1 MVTLATGMFVAAT
14 STPASAEVA
23 ANDWLGT
30 VNTYRAMSG
39 LEPVS
44 ENTTWSSQA
53 RAHSCYMLQNGIAHD
68 EIPGRPGYTEG
79 GDIAGNSGNVA
90 VSSSVS
96 ATARNHVDL
105 WMTGPFHAIGILR
118 YNLRTS
124 GFGLCADS
132 DTPTSWHSG
141 GTLDVIRGIDNSAV
155 RPATPILFPGDG
167 ATVPLNR
174 FITEFPNPMSMCG
187 WSGDAGLPLIAMLPN
202 DVTSATATLTGPN
215 GPIPTCSLHKGNV
228 SDSTARS
235 ILDGDNAV
243 VVMPREVLA
252 DGVYTATVNTNAGN
266 VTWSFTI
273 DQDAPLS
280 ASSPNAPNPTDTP
293 TDTSVVGDEVRFE
306 PVAPYR
312 LVDSRIGQGTTRL
325 QAGKVVKIDVA
336 AADVMAVSANFVAV
350 GPDGF
355 GFITAYNCTDQR
367 PEVSTLNFRP
377 GEFVANQAVVP
388 LKSGKMCLYSLVS
401 TDVVIDVNG
410 FFHGDAES
418 AFTPETPDRLLDT
431 RKAGQQR
438 LRAGE
443 ERVLQVAGAKNAAPA
458 DATGVSLNVTVEQP
472 AGAGF
477 LKVYPCGLPA
487 GTEISTVNYAA
498 GEIRPNSVVVPVDG
512 SGRVC
517 FQSLVATDV
526 IVDYTGY
533 FSDGGGLD
541 FQPVDPIRMFDSRS
555 TTAAF
560 NESTNGSRV
569 GAGKVGRLQIAGTRG
584 VPADATAVSLNLT
597 AAEPLAASFL
607 TAYPCGERPDTSTV
621 NIFPSQ
627 GAAANGA
634 MVKLSSKGEL
644 CVYTLNPTHIIV
656 DVNGVYL

>member
-1 MVTLATGMFVAAT
+1 MVALATGMFVAST

-39 LEPVS
+39 LQPVS

-53 RAHSCYMLQNGIAHD
+53 EAHSCYMLQNGIAHD
-68 EIPGRPGYTEG
+68 EIPGRPGYTTG
-79 GDIAGNSGNVA
+79 GDTAGNSGNVA

-96 ATARNHVDL
+96 ATARNHVEL

-118 YNLRTS
+118 HNLRTS

-187 WSGDAGLPLIAMLPN
+187 WTGDAGLPLIAMLPN
-202 DVTSATATLTGPN
+202 DVTSAAATLTGPN

-228 SDSTARS
+228 SDGTARS

-243 VVMPREVLA
+243 VIMPREVLV
-252 DGVYTATVNTNAGN
+252 DGVYTATVNSNGGD

-280 ASSPNAPNPTDTP
+280 ASPQNAPITTETP
-293 TDTSVVGDEVRFE
+293 DDTSVVGDEVRFE

-325 QAGKVVKIDVA
+325 QAGKVVQIDVA
-336 AADVMAVSANFVAV
+336 PADVMAVSANFVAA
-350 GPDGF
+350 GPDGY
-355 GFITAYNCTDQR
+355 GFITAYNCTAER

-388 LKSGKMCLYSLVS
+388 LKNGKMCLYSLVS

-410 FFHGDAES
+410 FFHGDADS

-431 RKAGQQR
+431 RAAGQRR
-438 LRAGE
+438 LVAGD
-443 ERVLQVAGAKNAAPA
+443 ERVLKVAGANNAAPA
-458 DATGVSLNVTVEQP
+458 DATAVSLNVTVEQP
-472 AGAGF
+472 SGAGF

-498 GEIRPNSVVVPVDG
+498 GEIRPNSVVVPVDE

-533 FSDGGGLD
+533 FSDTGELD

-560 NESTNGSRV
+560 NESTNGARV
-569 GAGKVGRLQIAGTRG
+569 GAGKVVRLQIAGTRG

-607 TAYPCGERPDTSTV
+607 TAYPCGDRPDTSTV

-634 MVKLSSKGEL
+634 MVKLSSEGEL